1 MAVPAKPPHTGTE
14 TQAMLALQQR
24 AEEYE
29 YEDPA
34 ESWVLLVQATRILD
48 VRARKEKTLA
58 MLNEAKNSHWTM
70 DLLDANTMADE
81 DVDYTGGE
89 DRVAAFSQGSD
100 YVTQEDKQA
109 YLKRPLA
116 PRPVDIPLEEDLTE
130 PFGDRD
136 E

>member
-70 DLLDANTMADE
+70 DLLDANTMADD
-81 DVDYTGGE
+81 DVDYTG
-89 DRVAAFSQGSD
+89 AQGSD
-100 YVTQEDKQA
+100 YVTQEDKQR
-109 YLKRPLA
+109 YLQRPFA